1 MCLLLG
7 VGVGVH
13 GGGAEHDDGDRG
25 GEQGGVLFPG
35 GADRKVVRHCK
46 EQECGVGE
54 VPSLSSVLP
63 KILILPKQGEDLHFL
78 LGYQKHTGRSLT
90 SCPSV

>member
-13 GGGAEHDDGDRG
+13 GGGAEHDDGYRG

-63 KILILPKQGEDLHFL
+63 KILINTFSYLGKGEIFTSSLA
-78 LGYQKHTGRSLT
+78 TRST
-90 SCPSV
+90 QAEV